1 MSQLVYDPSNVD
13 RIIFKFLSILKP
25 GFINGGCFLR
35 DTATQT
41 TRMPTQTTT
50 TVADTGTITSK
61 SIHSGSPGKPDLVS
75 AVFVL
80 PPNGGA
86 RVPEKED

>member
-1 MSQLVYDPSNVD
+1 MISELV
-13 RIIFKFLSILKP
+13 SILKP
-25 GFINGGCFLR
+25 GFIKGGCFLR

-41 TRMPTQTTT
+41 TRIPTQTTT
-50 TVADTGTITSK
+50 TVAETGTITSK